1 MIVEKVIEFLYGGY
15 LIPITFILLIVYF
28 KFRNKINLSKSKF
41 LADFCV
47 IAMFIFSIDIIIFPH
62 RYTLVEKSI
71 MYFKNGESVVQY
83 ENGNYEKRNY
93 VNGKLQGPAQFSL
106 KDKFIE
112 DFQYVD
118 GIKSGES
125 IVHYKDGSYE
135 TRNYGDGILSGES
148 ILYSNNDIFM
158 KRNYVNGKVQGAV
171 QFYIKDGF
179 KIEDSNYVDGTANGE
194 ATKYFS
200 DGSYEKRNY
209 ENGKLQGIAQKFSKD
224 GIKLEE
230 FKYVDGVKSGE

>member
-1 MIVEKVIEFLYGGY
+1 MTIEQVFEFLYSGY

-28 KFRNKINLSKSKF
+28 KVRNKMHLSKSKF

-47 IAMFIFSIDIIIFPH
+47 ILMFIFSIDIIIFPH

-135 TRNYGDGILSGES
+135 KKNYVDGKLQGLSIFIIKDKMIEYSNYVDGILSGES
-148 ILYSNNDIFM
+148 VLYSNNDIFM
-158 KRNYVNGKVQGAV
+158 KRNYVNGKL
-171 QFYIKDGF
+171 
-179 KIEDSNYVDGTANGE
+179 E
-194 ATKYFS
+194 
-200 DGSYEKRNY
+200 
-209 ENGKLQGIAQKFSKD
+209 GKAQIFSKD

-230 FKYVDGVKSGE
+230 FKYVDGVRSEE

>member
-1 MIVEKVIEFLYGGY
+1 LIIEKVIEFLYGGY

-47 IAMFIFSIDIIIFPH
+47 ILMFIFSIDIMIFPH

-71 MYFKNGESVVQY
+71 MYFKNGESLVQY

-125 IVHYKDGSYE
+125 I
-135 TRNYGDGILSGES
+135 LCC
-148 ILYSNNDIFM
+148 NNDIFM
-158 KRNYVNGKVQGAV
+158 KRNYVNGNIEGPV
-171 QFYIKDGF
+171 QFFTKDGF
-179 KIEDSNYVDGTANGE
+179 KVQDSYYVDGRANGE
-194 ATKYFS
+194 ATKYFL

-209 ENGKLQGIAQKFSKD
+209 VNGTLQGLAQKFNKD
-224 GIKLEE
+224 GVKLEE
-230 FKYVDGVKSGE
+230 FKYVDGVRSGN

>member
-1 MIVEKVIEFLYGGY
+1 MIIEKVIEFLYGGY

-71 MYFKNGESVVQY
+71 MYFKNGESIVQY

-148 ILYSNNDIFM
+148 ILCCNNDIFM
-158 KRNYVNGKVQGAV
+158 KRNYVNGNIEGPV
-171 QFYIKDGF
+171 QFFTKDGF
-179 KIEDSNYVDGTANGE
+179 KVQDSYYVDGRANGE
-194 ATKYFS
+194 ATKYFL

-209 ENGKLQGIAQKFSKD
+209 VNGELQGIAQRFSKD